1 MVCKL
6 ESTKCDLE
14 KKSIIRVIFIFKFEK
29 YFNTLKRRRKKHYFI
44 YFLILSL
51 LIYDNVIWLTSW
63 INKSI
68 IIIHHVNKRYK
79 EILKSNLF
87 IKLKLIY
94 VQIKDKSFKRLY
106 DRIFVIFL
114 ILSP

>member
-51 LIYDNVIWLTSW
+51 LIYDNVI
-63 INKSI
+63 
-68 IIIHHVNKRYK
+68 
-79 EILKSNLF
+79 
-87 IKLKLIY
+87 
-94 VQIKDKSFKRLY
+94 
-106 DRIFVIFL
+106 
-114 ILSP
+114 